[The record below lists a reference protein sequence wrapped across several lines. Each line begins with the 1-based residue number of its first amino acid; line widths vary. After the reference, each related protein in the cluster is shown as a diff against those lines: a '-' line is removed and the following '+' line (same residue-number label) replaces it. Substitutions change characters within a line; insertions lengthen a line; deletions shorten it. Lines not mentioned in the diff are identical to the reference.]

1 MSQIAPLAVAVLL
14 PLLALRGRVRAV
26 VLIVGSLL
34 TAMVLYPL
42 VGNWVWGGGW
52 LANLGVN
59 MGLGHGFVDFA
70 GGGTAH
76 LLGAAVAL
84 AALLAFPAPRR
95 GPAADE
101 PPQMPA
107 IHLPVLAVLGAM
119 LALVG
124 WIGLPFVNPLLAE
137 AHIAWP
143 LVVVNLLM
151 AAAGKA
157 VLALAY
163 SWFTTGVAN
172 VFMTSRGLVCGLVAI
187 SAACPFVPAWAA
199 LLIGAFAGLLLP
211 LMSYVFTYVFRL
223 ADDSLV
229 LPTHG
234 VSAIWGLLAV
244 GLFADGRYGR
254 GWNGVGLGQ
263 YLSATGQGVTG
274 LLTPAGV
281 PSDFPQQFYSQIIGL
296 VAIGLFAFFVAWAVF
311 KVLYLLGGIGRQ
323 SRRSRLLSLP

>member
-1 MSQIAPLAVAVLL
+1 
-14 PLLALRGRVRAV
+14 
-26 VLIVGSLL
+26 
-34 TAMVLYPL
+34 
-42 VGNWVWGGGW
+42 
-52 LANLGVN
+52 
-59 MGLGHGFVDFA
+59 
-70 GGGTAH
+70 
-76 LLGAAVAL
+76 
-84 AALLAFPAPRR
+84 
-95 GPAADE
+95 
-101 PPQMPA
+101 MPA

-151 AAAGKA
+151 AAAGGA

-223 ADDSLV
+223 TDDSLV
-229 LPTHG
+229 LPAHG

-281 PSDFPQQFYSQIIGL
+281 PSDFPQQLYSQIIGL
-296 VAIGLFAFFVAWAVF
+296 AAIGLFAFLVAWAVF
-311 KVLYLLGGIGRQ
+311 KVLYLLGGLGDRAEDQ
-323 SRRSRLLSLP
+323 GP